1 MAVLFDIMPVAAPW
15 EKRWRAMHS
24 TTLRAGGSVAINAA
38 ASWTAPALWRFVA
51 ADVSRLNFIAKP
63 VNNQSRLTPA
73 ATIFQTHSKALL
85 FFIPLSAFFIRS
97 YSPCARRLHLR
108 EFSRGRES
116 VMQQDY
122 PKHYC
127 GVFGIFGHP
136 NAAELTYYGLYALQH
151 RGQESAGIVT
161 CHDGKF
167 FKHHGMGLVSQV
179 FNPKL
184 LHDLVGNMAVGHTR
198 YSTTGTST
206 IRNAQ
211 PLTVDCT
218 RGQIAVA
225 HNGNLTNAAQLRDEL
240 EDNGLVFQTSV
251 DSEIIIMMLAQPRLG
266 GVENTLVQT
275 LRRIEGAYSLVIM
288 TEKELIGA
296 RDPFG
301 FRPLALGRVDGSWV
315 LASESVAFDQIQGE
329 FVRDIEP
336 GEIVIINEKGVVSLQ
351 AFPEH
356 QRRAFC
362 IFEYVYFAR
371 PDSNIGGRSVYD
383 VRKEMGRQLAREHP
397 VQADLVIPVPDSG
410 VCAGLGYSEQSGI
423 PFEMAFIRNHYV
435 GRSFLQPS
443 QLIRDFDVRV
453 KLNLIAS
460 LVKDKRVVIVDD
472 SIVRGTTCKA
482 RVKTLKEAGAKE
494 VHVMVS
500 CPPHMNPCVYGID
513 FPDRSKLMAANYS
526 LEDIRKYLNAD
537 SLHYLSQAGMV
548 KATGLPKE
556 GFCMACYDGNYPVPY
571 DPVLDKHIIEHR
583 RRHAQTLG
591 EVMERENEQ
600 IKLLQV

>member
-1 MAVLFDIMPVAAPW
+1 M
-15 EKRWRAMHS
+15 R
-24 TTLRAGGSVAINAA
+24 
-38 ASWTAPALWRFVA
+38 
-51 ADVSRLNFIAKP
+51 
-63 VNNQSRLTPA
+63 
-73 ATIFQTHSKALL
+73 
-85 FFIPLSAFFIRS
+85 
-97 YSPCARRLHLR
+97 
-108 EFSRGRES
+108 
-116 VMQQDY
+116 QQNY

-136 NAAELTYYGLYALQH
+136 NAAELAYYGLYALQH

-161 CHDGKF
+161 CHEGKF
-167 FKHHGMGLVSQV
+167 FKHHGMGLVPQI
-179 FNPKL
+179 FNDPKI
-184 LHDLVGNMAVGHTR
+184 LHDLVGNVAVGHTR
-198 YSTTGTST
+198 YSTTGSSH

-225 HNGNLTNAAQLRDEL
+225 HNGNLTNAGQLRDEL
-240 EDNGLVFQTSV
+240 EQRGLVFQTTV
-251 DSEIIIMMLAQPRLG
+251 DSEIIIMMLAQPSLG
-266 GVENTLVQT
+266 GMENTLVQT
-275 LRRIEGAYSLVIM
+275 VRRIEGAYSLVIM

-301 FRPLALGRVDGSWV
+301 FRPLALGRVNGAWV
-315 LASESVAFDQIQGE
+315 LASESVALDQIQAQ
-329 FVRDIEP
+329 FVRDVAP
-336 GEIVIINEKGVVSLQ
+336 GEIVIINEKGLTSLQ
-351 AFPEH
+351 AFPE
-356 QRRAFC
+356 QTRRAFC

-371 PDSNIGGRSVYD
+371 PDSNIGGRSVYE

-397 VQADLVIPVPDSG
+397 VKADLVIPVPDSG
-410 VCAGLGYSEQSGI
+410 VCAAMGYSEQSGI

-453 KLNLIAS
+453 KLNLISS
-460 LVKDKRVVIVDD
+460 LVKGKRVVIVDD

-494 VHVMVS
+494 VHVVVS

-513 FPDRSKLMAANYS
+513 FPDRSKLMAANNS
-526 LEDIRKYLNAD
+526 IDEIRRYLNAD

-556 GFCMACYDGNYPVPY
+556 SFCMACYDGNYPVAY
-571 DPVLDKHIIEHR
+571 DPVLDKHIIER
-583 RRHAQTLG
+583 RKRQAQTLG
-591 EVMERENEQ
+591 EAVAKDSEQ